1 MGDADLHDGEAFS
14 MHVAAADTRV
24 CVAFPAGERDQAA
37 CSGLGLEKSPP
48 AFQGVAMAFLRAP
61 KDWYTVA
68 IKRLPADH
76 PAQPTAEQAP
86 VYASRLVKSFGAS
99 LPPQLRVVLSSVHSS
114 VVQSASGAAAY
125 DIVFDVSGTDDRSAR
140 VAHQHHV
147 IVPVEGA
154 EYAIAW
160 ASNAATGADLDDVA
174 ERAATTIRVQH
185 PASGAAPPRIGIA
198 AAIVGPIVVL
208 AGALVWLRVRRQRK
222 AA

>member
-1 MGDADLHDGEAFS
+1 MGDAELRDGEAFS
-14 MHVAAADTRV
+14 MRVAAADTRV
-24 CVAFPAGERDQAA
+24 CVAFPAGERDASA
-37 CSGLGLEKSPP
+37 CSGLGLEKRPP
-48 AFQGVAMAFLRAP
+48 AFDGVAMAFLRPP

-76 PAQPTAEQAP
+76 PAAPTAEQAP

-99 LPPQLRVVLSSVHSS
+99 LPPQLKVVLSSLHSS
-114 VVQSASGAAAY
+114 VVTSASGATAY

-140 VAHQHHV
+140 VAHQHHL

-160 ASNAATGADLDDVA
+160 ASNAATGAEMDDVA
-174 ERAATTIRVQH
+174 ERAATSIQVQH
-185 PASGAAPPRIGIA
+185 PASGPRPRVGIA

-208 AGALVWLRVRRQRK
+208 AAALVWLRVRRQRK